1 MISFGSV
8 LRAGVAAGAAAG
20 LASALVIWLLV
31 EPVIRKALVIEDRR
45 GASGGHAG
53 GHAGESA
60 LFAIPAILPAH
71 GGELVTRAQQ
81 VIGGAVTSM
90 LVGIAFG
97 VIFAVVF
104 AKARHRLAG
113 DSDFWRSLGLAAIG
127 FGAIALLP
135 AIVVPA
141 NPPAVGDPATVTQR
155 TWLYVLSLLL
165 GVAIALAVP
174 MLDRVLAARG
184 LADSTRWSLD
194 VLATV
199 LAVVVV
205 VVVLPGS
212 PDAVPE
218 DVPAALLW
226 DFRVASLAQLAAMWV
241 TLGTVFGLLM
251 ERTVAAKQPS
261 SSGDSGSA
269 HEQELSAAGRAPTAA
284 PARADA

>member
-8 LRAGVAAGAAAG
+8 LRRGVAAGAAAG
-20 LASALVIWLLV
+20 LASALVIWLFV

-60 LFAIPAILPAH
+60 LFTIPAFLPAH

-81 VIGGAVTSM
+81 VVGGAVTSL

-97 VIFAVVF
+97 VIFAVVY
-104 AKARHRLAG
+104 ARSRHHLTGA
-113 DSDFWRSLGLAAIG
+113 SDFWRSIGLAGIG

-135 AIVVPA
+135 AIVIPA

-155 TWLYVLSLLL
+155 TWLYVLAVLL
-165 GVAIALAVP
+165 GIAIALAVP
-174 MLDRVLAARG
+174 VLDRALLRRG
-184 LADSTRWSLD
+184 CADSTRWAVD

-199 LAVVVV
+199 LAVIAVVA
-205 VVVLPGS
+205 VLPGT
-212 PDAVPE
+212 PDAVPS
-218 DVPAALLW
+218 DVTAALLW
-226 DFRVASLAQLAAMWV
+226 DFRVASLAQLAAMWL

-251 ERTVAAKQPS
+251 ERAVSGQAAT
-261 SSGDSGSA
+261 SGPA
-269 HEQELSAAGRAPTAA
+269 VERELAAAGSP
-284 PARADA
+284 PAGA

>member
-8 LRAGVAAGAAAG
+8 LRRGVAAGAAAG
-20 LASALVIWLLV
+20 LASALVIWLFV

-53 GHAGESA
+53 ESA
-60 LFAIPAILPAH
+60 LFTIPAILPTH

-81 VIGGAVTSM
+81 VVGGAVTSL

-97 VIFAVVF
+97 LIFAVVY
-104 AKARHRLAG
+104 AKARQHLAG
-113 DSDFWRSLGLAAIG
+113 TSDFWRSVGLAAIG
-127 FGAIALLP
+127 FGAITLLP
-135 AIVVPA
+135 AIVIPA

-174 MLDRVLAARG
+174 VLDRALARRG
-184 LADSTRWSLD
+184 LFDATRWTLD

-199 LAVVVV
+199 LAVVA
-205 VVVLPGS
+205 VVVLLPGT
-212 PDAVPE
+212 PDAVPD

-251 ERTVAAKQPS
+251 ERAAVAQRDSAASS

-269 HEQELSAAGRAPTAA
+269 VEGELAAAGPA
-284 PARADA
+284 PADA

>member
-1 MISFGSV
+1 MITFGSV
-8 LRAGVAAGAAAG
+8 LRRGVAAGAAAG
-20 LASALVIWLLV
+20 LASALVIWLFV
-31 EPVIRKALVIEDRR
+31 EPVIRKALVIEDQR
-45 GASGGHAG
+45 GATEGHG

-60 LFAIPAILPAH
+60 LFMIPSILPAH

-81 VIGGAVTSM
+81 VVGGAATSL

-104 AKARHRLAG
+104 AKARHHLAG
-113 DSDFWRSLGLAAIG
+113 ATDFWRSVGLAAIG
-127 FGAIALLP
+127 FGAITLLP
-135 AIVVPA
+135 AIVIPA

-174 MLDRVLAARG
+174 VLDRALARRG

-199 LAVVVV
+199 LAVITVVAI
-205 VVVLPGS
+205 LPGT

-226 DFRVASLAQLAAMWV
+226 EFRVASLAQLAAMWL

-251 ERTVAAKQPS
+251 ERAVSAEGDAV
-261 SSGDSGSA
+261 SGDSGSA
-269 HEQELSAAGRAPTAA
+269 DERELAAAGSSPV
-284 PARADA
+284 DA

>member
-8 LRAGVAAGAAAG
+8 LRRGVAAGAAAG
-20 LASALVIWLLV
+20 LASALVIWLFV

-60 LFAIPAILPAH
+60 LFTIPAFLPAH

-81 VIGGAVTSM
+81 VVGGAVTSL

-104 AKARHRLAG
+104 AKARLHLAG
-113 DSDFWRSLGLAAIG
+113 ASDFWRSVGLAAIG
-127 FGAIALLP
+127 FGAITLLP
-135 AIVVPA
+135 AVVIPA
-141 NPPAVGDPATVTQR
+141 NPPAVGDPSTVTQR

-174 MLDRVLAARG
+174 MLDRALARRG
-184 LADSTRWSLD
+184 LADSTRWALD

-199 LAVVVV
+199 LAVVTVV
-205 VVVLPGS
+205 AVLPS
-212 PDAVPE
+212 NPDAVPE

-226 DFRVASLAQLAAMWV
+226 EFRVASLAQLAMMWV

-251 ERTVAAKQPS
+251 ERAVTADRDRA
-261 SSGDSGSA
+261 SGDSDA
-269 HEQELSAAGRAPTAA
+269 AIERELAAAGPTPA
-284 PARADA
+284 PADT

>member
-20 LASALVIWLLV
+20 LAAALVIWLFV
-31 EPVIRKALVIEDRR
+31 EPVIRKALVIEEQR
-45 GASGGHAG
+45 GASGEHAG

-60 LFAIPAILPAH
+60 LFTVPSFLPTH
-71 GGELVTRAQQ
+71 GDELVSRAQQ
-81 VIGGAVTSM
+81 VVGGAVTSL

-97 VIFAVVF
+97 VIFAVVY
-104 AKARHRLAG
+104 AKARHHLAG
-113 DSDFWRSLGLAAIG
+113 ASDFWRSVGLAAIG
-127 FGAIALLP
+127 FGAITLLP
-135 AIVVPA
+135 AIVIPA

-174 MLDRVLAARG
+174 VLDRALARRG
-184 LADSTRWSLD
+184 LSNATRWSLD

-199 LAVVVV
+199 VAVVAVV
-205 VVVLPGS
+205 ALLPGT
-212 PDAVPE
+212 PDAVPD

-226 DFRVASLAQLAAMWV
+226 EFRVASLAQLAAMWV

-251 ERTVAAKQPS
+251 ERATVAEREAGPAVERELAA
-261 SSGDSGSA
+261 SGAS
-269 HEQELSAAGRAPTAA
+269 PV
-284 PARADA
+284 DA

>member
-1 MISFGSV
+1 MITFGSV
-8 LRAGVAAGAAAG
+8 LRRGVAAGAAAG
-20 LASALVIWLLV
+20 LASALVIWLFV

-45 GASGGHAG
+45 GATEGHG

-60 LFAIPAILPAH
+60 LFMIPSLLPAH

-81 VIGGAVTSM
+81 VIGGAVTSL

-104 AKARHRLAG
+104 AKARHHLAG
-113 DSDFWRSLGLAAIG
+113 ATDFWRSVGLAAIG
-127 FGAIALLP
+127 FGAITLLP
-135 AIVVPA
+135 AIVIPA

-174 MLDRVLAARG
+174 VLDRALARRG

-194 VLATV
+194 VLVTV
-199 LAVVVV
+199 LAVVAVIAI
-205 VVVLPGS
+205 LPGT

-226 DFRVASLAQLAAMWV
+226 EFRVASLAQLAAMWL

-251 ERTVAAKQPS
+251 ERAVSAQRDS
-261 SSGDSGSA
+261 VSGGSGSA
-269 HEQELSAAGRAPTAA
+269 DERELAAAGSSSV
-284 PARADA
+284 DA

>member
-8 LRAGVAAGAAAG
+8 LRRGVAAGAAAG
-20 LASALVIWLLV
+20 LAAAFVIWLFV

-60 LFAIPAILPAH
+60 LFTIPSLLPAH

-81 VIGGAVTSM
+81 VVGGALTAL

-97 VIFAVVF
+97 VIFAVVY
-104 AKARHRLAG
+104 AKSRHRLAG
-113 DSDFWRSLGLAAIG
+113 ASDFWRSMGLAAIG
-127 FGAIALLP
+127 FGAITLLP
-135 AIVVPA
+135 AIVIPA

-174 MLDRVLAARG
+174 VLDRVLSRRG
-184 LADSTRWSLD
+184 LSDSARWSLD

-199 LAVVVV
+199 VAVIAVVA
-205 VVVLPGS
+205 VLPSS
-212 PDAVPE
+212 PDAVPD

-226 DFRVASLAQLAAMWV
+226 EFRVASLAQLAAMWV

-251 ERTVAAKQPS
+251 ERAAVAERGAAASKGSPVSGSGVERELAASGS
-261 SSGDSGSA
+261 SS
-269 HEQELSAAGRAPTAA
+269 P
-284 PARADA
+284 DA